1 MWYYRITEIFEED
14 LIELDNKF
22 IKKYSSFL
30 VFKNSYLT
38 YTPFQVSKKKGF
50 RLDRHII
57 AEILPIHRNKSVT
70 LEFTY
75 NSFEKKPT

>member
-38 YTPFQVSKKKGF
+38 YTPF
-50 RLDRHII
+50 
-57 AEILPIHRNKSVT
+57 
-70 LEFTY
+70 
-75 NSFEKKPT
+75 